1 MLDNNLITELSLSW
15 IRKTKLY
22 KELTELNVTIRDLI
36 TELSSKNL
44 PKDINSDLKLESQQT
59 IDYYYFNRKYYMW
72 DLKEVLNIQFSNVT
86 TIPVVVIQGRKDGKS
101 KYIYRVGKR
110 KLAPLLKKY
119 EDLILKLERRYEVFL
134 NTLALNSR
142 NLTYSDVKKALDLNN
157 LKK

>member
-59 IDYYYFNRKYYMW
+59 IDYYFTRKYGIW
-72 DLKEVLNIQFSNVT
+72 DLRKELDIQFSNIS
-86 TIPVVVIQGRKDGKS
+86 TIPVVVIQGRIDGKS
-101 KYIYRVGKR
+101 RYIYRVGKR

>member
-59 IDYYYFNRKYYMW
+59 IDYYFTRKYGIW
-72 DLKEVLNIQFSNVT
+72 DLRKDLDIQFSNVT
-86 TIPVVVIQGRKDGKS
+86 AIPVVVIQGRKDGKS

-119 EDLILKLERRYEVFL
+119 EDLILKLERRYEVFS

-142 NLTYSDVKKALDLNN
+142 NLTYSDVKKALDLND

>member
-59 IDYYYFNRKYYMW
+59 IDYYFTRKYGIW
-72 DLKEVLNIQFSNVT
+72 DLRRDLDIQFSNVS

-119 EDLILKLERRYEVFL
+119 EDLILKLERRYEVFS

-142 NLTYSDVKKALDLNN
+142 NLTYSDVKKALDLND